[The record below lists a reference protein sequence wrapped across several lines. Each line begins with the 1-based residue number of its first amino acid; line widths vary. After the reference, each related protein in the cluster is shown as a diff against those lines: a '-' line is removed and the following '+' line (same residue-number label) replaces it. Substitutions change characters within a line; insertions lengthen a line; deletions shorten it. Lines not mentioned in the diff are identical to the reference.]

1 MKTIAVAEGDGI
13 GHEVIPV
20 ARQVLELLH
29 PEYEFFSVEMGY
41 GRWEKTGCPC
51 NDNEIEALKSAD
63 AVLFGAV
70 TTPPMKDY
78 QSVVL
83 RIRKALD
90 LYANLRPVKG
100 DGFDIMIVREN
111 TEGLYSGIEEIG
123 TDRATTL
130 RVVTRNG
137 TERIARAAIR
147 LAKAR
152 RLLTIGHKANVIKS
166 DVFFR
171 DICITE
177 AKAAGVSFNEKY
189 IDALALDILQHPQ
202 DYDVV
207 VTTNIFG
214 DILSDVASF
223 LVGGLGLMPS
233 ANIGDRHALFEPV
246 HGSAPDIAGKN
257 IANPIAAVRSA
268 AMMLTYC
275 GDDTGAMMIEKAIQQ
290 TLLDGIKTADLG
302 GTAGTREFGEAI
314 AKEIGRRT
322 KR

>member
-1 MKTIAVAEGDGI
+1 
-13 GHEVIPV
+13 
-20 ARQVLELLH
+20 
-29 PEYEFFSVEMGY
+29 
-41 GRWEKTGCPC
+41 
-51 NDNEIEALKSAD
+51 
-63 AVLFGAV
+63 
-70 TTPPMKDY
+70 
-78 QSVVL
+78 
-83 RIRKALD
+83 
-90 LYANLRPVKG
+90 
-100 DGFDIMIVREN
+100 
-111 TEGLYSGIEEIG
+111 
-123 TDRATTL
+123 
-130 RVVTRNG
+130 VVTRNG

-177 AKAAGVSFNEKY
+177 AKSAGVSFNEKY
-189 IDALALDILQHPQ
+189 IDALALDLLQHPQ
-202 DYDVV
+202 EYDVV

-268 AMMLTYC
+268 AMLLTYC

-302 GTAGTREFGEAI
+302 GTAGTREFGEAV